1 MDGIKSKN
9 KGYSFVEMV
18 IVIAI
23 IGIVSVM
30 AVASISMIHSAKCKD
45 AAVVFDSEMSELFA
59 KAKSMNTKADGMY
72 AIRIFKDGNNFY
84 IQKGRANIEGTSIK
98 FKIDADNDNDYKG
111 RKVSSYA
118 RISYTPEDSS
128 GLVYPEDWD
137 SSLDDTWTATTT
149 IKCVGDMGDFHN
161 DDELSGVVIAVT
173 KSGDVVSGS
182 GAYCFFRKN
191 GSQVARVYVRKNG
204 SHEAR

>member
-59 KAKSMNTKADGMY
+59 KAKSMNNADGMY

-128 GLVYPEDWD
+128 GLVYPEDWN

-161 DDELSGVVIAVT
+161 NDELSGVVIAVT